1 MELPQKMTHW
11 HIMCFAH
18 NLQTPSK
25 YSPNSRI
32 SKHAGITKIEENFS
46 SLATSCPFIKKE
58 CLARHATSVAARKP
72 KYTVPMGIHTRITCT
87 MKYIIVGAP
96 VQ

>member
-1 MELPQKMTHW
+1 
-11 HIMCFAH
+11 MCFAH

-25 YSPNSRI
+25 HSPNSQI
-32 SKHAGITKIEENFS
+32 SKHASITKIDENFS
-46 SLATSCPFIKKE
+46 SLGTSCPFIKKK
-58 CLARHATSVAARKP
+58 CLARRATSLAARKP
-72 KYTVPMGIHTRITCT
+72 RYMVPMGIHTRITCT

>member
-1 MELPQKMTHW
+1 
-11 HIMCFAH
+11 MCFVH

-25 YSPNSRI
+25 HSPNSQI

-46 SLATSCPFIKKE
+46 SLATSCPFIKEKF
-58 CLARHATSVAARKP
+58 LARRATSLAARKP
-72 KYTVPMGIHTRITCT
+72 RYTIPMGIHTRITCT
-87 MKYIIVGAP
+87 MKYIIEGAP